1 MFHMVKYQQLCMLC
15 RKKRVLMQHYKQRAI
30 CIDCQMKNWDEVK
43 DPKFKKLFDIPKKL
57 YEESYFLRNVRD
69 YYDRM
74 EKLSEK
80 QVEAFKKTIKDL
92 ESKDSISK

>member
-1 MFHMVKYQQLCMLC
+1 MVKYQQLCMLC
-15 RKKRVLMQHYKQRAI
+15 RKKLVLMQHYKQRAV
-30 CIDCQMKNWDEVK
+30 CIDCQMKKWDEVK
-43 DPKFKKLFDIPKKL
+43 DPKYKKLFDIPKKL

-80 QVEAFKKTIKDL
+80 QIEAFKKTIKDL